1 MFYEK
6 VENPPGRLDTAAVSN
21 AAVCVFEPAVLDFLS
36 TLGRTVIDL
45 STELMPSFLGRIGT
59 YENRDY
65 LRDIGTLDSLRLA
78 EAEFSPSA
86 RTRP

>member
-1 MFYEK
+1 
-6 VENPPGRLDTAAVSN
+6 
-21 AAVCVFEPAVLDFLS
+21 VCVFEPAVLDYLS

-65 LRDIGTLDSLRLA
+65 LRDIATLDSLRLA
-78 EAEFSPSA
+78 QTELSPSA
-86 RTRP
+86 CTRR